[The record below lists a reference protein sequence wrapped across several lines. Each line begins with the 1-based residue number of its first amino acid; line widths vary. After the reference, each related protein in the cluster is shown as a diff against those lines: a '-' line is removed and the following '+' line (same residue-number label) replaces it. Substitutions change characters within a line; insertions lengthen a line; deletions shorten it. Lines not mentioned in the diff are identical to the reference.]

1 MYRNILELVDDLNWL
16 TEACNM
22 RVRHFRLYR
31 KTADKSREVVLLYNP
46 SYAGYAGDDQTID
59 LRHYLHIWVFEKET
73 TRMCD
78 AITCQVH
85 RLDIRQIVA
94 DDFTLGVVNG
104 DIVLMGVSAGCVYQ
118 MESPFLGSTTQ
129 YSPAFLHE
137 GRYLHPDWFLY

>member
-1 MYRNILELVDDLNWL
+1 MYRNLLELVDDLNWL
-16 TEACNM
+16 AKECKM
-22 RVRHFRLYR
+22 KVRHFRLYR
-31 KTADKSREVVLLYNP
+31 KTDKSREVVLLYNP

-94 DDFTLGVVNG
+94 DDFTLIIGDDIRIAGISAGVVQ
-104 DIVLMGVSAGCVYQ
+104 IIP
-118 MESPFLGSTTQ
+118 ESPSLGDATAYT
-129 YSPAFLHE
+129 PALLHE
-137 GRYLHPDWFLY
+137 GRELHLDWFIY